1 MAIAAFFLIN
11 SSMNARKI
19 ATYSLLA
26 VVLLFIFSL
35 CMVEACGGWGWEALL
50 AFSEAATVGA
60 LADWFAVVALFR
72 HPLGVPIPHTAVL
85 VKKQASIAKSISSF
99 FCDNFWI
106 PQEIHAKVMNAAPTT
121 YLMRLLSEQPKNINN
136 VKFLLKQ
143 RLEMFFNSTQN
154 CNRLADVLEETL
166 PTLPLKKGVYGV
178 LRGVSSSDLPRKATD
193 IFVKEAANYARDNKE
208 LLAREAASCITPK
221 IVNQMPLMGAL
232 ISDGI
237 ESIIGQLAAGRIT
250 AYLTEVAADVHHP
263 LRLQLQRCI
272 EQNLVDIASGSKYDT
287 EIDESLSA
295 LTRSVNISKLLQKLP
310 RLLNQDEDTED
321 NGKLLHQLKNALEC
335 RPDLTL
341 TIDSAL
347 ADLAAA
353 LVNGTREL
361 VARELET
368 TICAWDM
375 GSMVSKIEE
384 HVGSDL
390 QYIRLNGTFVGGLIG
405 LLIYGIT
412 CLVQCFI

>member
-1 MAIAAFFLIN
+1 M
-11 SSMNARKI
+11 
-19 ATYSLLA
+19 
-26 VVLLFIFSL
+26 
-35 CMVEACGGWGWEALL
+35 
-50 AFSEAATVGA
+50 
-60 LADWFAVVALFR
+60 
-72 HPLGVPIPHTAVL
+72 
-85 VKKQASIAKSISSF
+85 
-99 FCDNFWI
+99 
-106 PQEIHAKVMNAAPTT
+106 
-121 YLMRLLSEQPKNINN
+121 
-136 VKFLLKQ
+136 
-143 RLEMFFNSTQN
+143 
-154 CNRLADVLEETL
+154 
-166 PTLPLKKGVYGV
+166 
-178 LRGVSSSDLPRKATD
+178 
-193 IFVKEAANYARDNKE
+193 
-208 LLAREAASCITPK
+208 
-221 IVNQMPLMGAL
+221 
-232 ISDGI
+232 
-237 ESIIGQLAAGRIT
+237 
-250 AYLTEVAADVHHP
+250 
-263 LRLQLQRCI
+263 
-272 EQNLVDIASGSKYDT
+272 DIASGSKYDT

-335 RPDLTL
+335 RPDLTH